1 MHGGMKRGL
10 VYHKPALLAALL
22 FSVAFAGCV
31 GDDGNSADSIINPHT
46 GKPILPPELRENLT
60 QPLYEIAGHY
70 DTTFEGQTGTQLYL
84 DWYLPTVPEGTKVPT
99 ILVFTPYQSAR
110 PEEGGVP
117 TTGAPNVTV
126 PAITN
131 PVTGANITNE
141 MTSNPDDLIEDT
153 PYWTSLVN
161 DYVSYGYAVA
171 FADVR
176 GTHRAGGCTDQTG
189 PDQWT
194 DGYDYVEFL
203 AAQEWS
209 NGNVGMKGVSY
220 DGETQT
226 TTAFRQPPSL
236 KTIVPVAAVS
246 SQYEWLIYQ
255 GVPFELG
262 PAVGMA
268 GYAMGSAEPSYAPS
282 DAQHYPEKFECQD
295 EAFTDGSDTSGDYTA
310 FWERIDYRPFA
321 GEIDV
326 PVLFIQGFD
335 DYVVRSHQA
344 TPFFDNIESEKRGI
358 FGQWT
363 HSNPNREDWADI
375 EHAWYDHHLLGI
387 ENGIMDIL
395 PPVLAE
401 DNKDNWWGLEE
412 YPASEPEWLELE
424 LSADGNLVAPGT
436 AMEGEAVIHDYTTEY
451 FVSSAGSFFGIP
463 LGTAVAAPAIQ
474 TIGTE
479 ATGHPTHVEFTF
491 TPSEDMVMYG
501 RPELTFTATASA
513 ESTHWVA
520 LLDNGTNMGEPCMDS
535 SAPYRDCVNYGYQ
548 DTRHRNGLDN
558 PQDLTPGESYELTV
572 LFSTQFEVL
581 EAGVKHTL
589 ILTNNN
595 PDIQQDPTNSENRIL
610 LGADNPAVLRIPLMP
625 VDALPL
631 PADELPATYPG
642 YLPPTEE

>member
-1 MHGGMKRGL
+1 MFHKSSLL
-10 VYHKPALLAALL
+10 VVLLL
-22 FSVAFAGCV
+22 SVAFAGCV
-31 GDDGNSADSIINPHT
+31 GNASDDPFANGAINPQT
-46 GKPILPPELRENLT
+46 GKPILSPELRENLT

-70 DTTFEGQTGTQLYL
+70 DATFEGQTGIQLYV

-99 ILVFTPYQSAR
+99 ILVFTPYQNAKLQEWQEDAPATGISVPSEVPR
-110 PEEGGVP
+110 IGGY
-117 TTGAPNVTV
+117 
-126 PAITN
+126 
-131 PVTGANITNE
+131 
-141 MTSNPDDLIEDT
+141 SPDGEIIDS
-153 PYWTSLVN
+153 PYWRSLTE

-255 GVPFELG
+255 GVPFEMG
-262 PAVGMA
+262 PALGMA
-268 GYAMGSAEPSYAPS
+268 GYAMGSVSPSYDPM
-282 DAQHYPEKFECQD
+282 DAQYYPEKFECQD

-310 FWERIDYRPFA
+310 FWERIDYRPHA
-321 GEIDV
+321 HEIDV

-344 TPFFDNIESEKRGI
+344 TPFFDNIQSEKRGI

-401 DNKDNWWGLEE
+401 DNQDRWWGLEE
-412 YPASEPEWLELE
+412 YPASEPEWFELE
-424 LSADGNLVAPGT
+424 LSADGTLVVPGT

-451 FVSSAGSFFGIP
+451 FTSLIGPEQDAIHEV
-463 LGTAVAAPAIQ
+463 GT
-474 TIGTE
+474 T
-479 ATGHPTHVEFTF
+479 ATGHATHVEFTF
-491 TPSEDMVMYG
+491 TPSEDVVMYG
-501 RPELTFTATASA
+501 RPELSFTATASA
-513 ESTHWVA
+513 ASTHWVA
-520 LLDNGTNMGEPCMDS
+520 LLDNGTNMGNPCVDS
-535 SAPYRDCVNYGYQ
+535 AAPYRDCVNYGYQ
-548 DTRHRNGLDN
+548 DTRHREGLDN
-558 PQDLTPGESYELTV
+558 PQDLTPGEPYDLTI

-581 EAGVKHTL
+581 EAGVEHTL

-595 PDIQQDPTNSENRIL
+595 PDIQQDPTNSENHIL
-610 LGADNPAVLRIPLMP
+610 LGGDNPAVLRIPLMP

-631 PADELPATYPG
+631 PAEELPAVYPG
-642 YLPPTEE
+642 YYNQEEA